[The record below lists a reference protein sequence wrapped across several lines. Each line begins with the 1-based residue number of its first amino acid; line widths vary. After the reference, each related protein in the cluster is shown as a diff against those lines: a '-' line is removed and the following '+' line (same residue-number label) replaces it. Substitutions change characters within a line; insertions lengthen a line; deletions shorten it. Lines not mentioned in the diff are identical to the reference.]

1 MGVAMLPATLP
12 NVVQPAPLRLSGQ
25 DPLLRSLSWERTV
38 LSVLERVKR
47 LPANLQGEIAARVG
61 NYINLARTA
70 TDTAALTGFIEAAA
84 AERAQIIEQMTKPT
98 VDGPW
103 ATAALAEAWC
113 IARLGLLNGSLNRY
127 SAMSVM
133 AAIEAFASENTRGS
147 WRARD
152 SNCSL
157 RS

>member
-1 MGVAMLPATLP
+1 M
-12 NVVQPAPLRLSGQ
+12 
-25 DPLLRSLSWERTV
+25 
-38 LSVLERVKR
+38 KR
-47 LPANLQGEIAARVG
+47 LPATLQGEIAARVG

-157 RS
+157 RKRRGSAIDEGRPNREGNEQPCGNG